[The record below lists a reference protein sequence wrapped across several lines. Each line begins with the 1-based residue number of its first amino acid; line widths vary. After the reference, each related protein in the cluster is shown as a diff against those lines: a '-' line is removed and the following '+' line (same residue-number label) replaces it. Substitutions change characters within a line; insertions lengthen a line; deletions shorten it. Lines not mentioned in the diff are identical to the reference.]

1 MLDNASQDE
10 QDPSFVYFG
19 GNSGS
24 QAIAGDPHDGLIVRL
39 VRIDGLVGAK
49 VRDTDF
55 VRWLL
60 DVVGVAANSAFAC
73 WGIVAGM

>member
-1 MLDNASQDE
+1 MTTLPRTNKIHQ
-10 QDPSFVYFG
+10 FVYFG

-24 QAIAGDPHDGLIVRL
+24 QAIAGDPHDGLIVWL

-49 VRDTDF
+49 VRGTDF

-60 DVVGVAANSAFAC
+60 DVVVEVAANSAFAC